1 MRIKHVTL
9 HTTALQYQQ
18 VFYHEL
24 LGFPL
29 VKADATSFTLQ
40 AGESTLT
47 FRKSYDGAH
56 IHHFAFNIPAQQF
69 EEAIEWALER
79 VDLLPYHGQPYLD
92 FSESSWDA
100 RALYFYDAGG
110 NIVELIGRKRYIPH
124 TVPSQFSMASVQC
137 LSEIGLAS
145 PNMPIMRQAL
155 RQRLGLDVFGYN
167 HDEFTAIGG
176 DDGLLILVAL
186 GRVWLPTAHSVSGLY
201 PIELE
206 LVGQTAQD
214 FTLAELPYTFHVCT
228 E

>member
-1 MRIKHVTL
+1 MRIKHITL
-9 HTTALQYQQ
+9 HTIALKHQL
-18 VFYHEL
+18 VFYHEV

-29 VKADATSFTLQ
+29 VHTDAESFTLQ
-40 AGESTLT
+40 AGDSTLT
-47 FRKSYDGAH
+47 FRKSHDGAH
-56 IHHFAFNIPAQQF
+56 IHHFAFNIPTTQF

-79 VDLLPYHGQPYLD
+79 VDLLPYQGQSYLD

-100 RALYFYDAGG
+100 RAIYFYDVGG
-110 NIVELIGRKRYIPH
+110 NIVEFIGRKRYIPH
-124 TVPSQFSMASVQC
+124 NIPSQFSVASVQC

-145 PNMPIMRQAL
+145 PNMPMMRQEL
-155 RQRLGLDVFGYN
+155 RQRLGLEVFGYN

-176 DDGLLILVAL
+176 DEGLLILVAE

-201 PIELE
+201 PIALE

-214 FTLAELPYTFHVCT
+214 FTLDGLPYAFHVCT